1 MSAHGTQAVDRAFD
15 VLDLVG
21 RKRRITLA
29 DISEESGLTVPTAY
43 RLVKSLTRRGFVS
56 FNEDTKEYSLG
67 SEIVRMAAG
76 MLQGNNFVE
85 LARLPLARLNERCGE
100 TVSLFG
106 IGTKDLLCMAEA
118 ESYQRLR
125 FNTGV
130 GRTMPMI
137 LGAPGKAAVAW
148 LDETRADFIF
158 EQARLSKEARRKLED
173 ELKTVRE
180 KGFAMSFGEV
190 VPDTT
195 ALAAPVFDGARRPI
209 GVISIAGP
217 AQRWTVEKMDGIVPE
232 LLSTSSGIT
241 VQLGG
246 SG

>member
-1 MSAHGTQAVDRAFD
+1 MSTHGTQSVDRAFD
-15 VLDLVG
+15 ILDLVG
-21 RKRRITLA
+21 RKRKVTLA

-56 FNEDTKEYSLG
+56 FNEETKEYSLG

-85 LARLPLARLNERCGE
+85 LARLPMARLNERCGE

-106 IGTKDLLCMAEA
+106 IGTKDILCMAEA
-118 ESYQRLR
+118 ESFQRLR
-125 FNTGV
+125 YNSGV
-130 GRTMPMI
+130 GRTMPMVQ
-137 LGAPGKAAVAW
+137 GAPGRAAIAW
-148 LDETRADFIF
+148 LDDTRVDFIF
-158 EQARLSKEARRKLED
+158 EQAKLVKEARLEL
-173 ELKTVRE
+173 EKALRETRE

-195 ALAAPVFDGARRPI
+195 ALAAPIFDSARRPI

-217 AQRWTVEKMDGIVPE
+217 AQRWTVEKMNAIVPE
-232 LLSTSSGIT
+232 LLSASSGIT
-241 VQLGG
+241 MQLGG
-246 SG
+246 S